1 MTYTAKVAG
10 VAIPAPTGTVAINTQ
25 KSILELDILLGTN
38 VGAKAAGTKI
48 EVTIHGFFMPGSNEP
63 ILHTGNLM
71 KATLVNR
78 VTTRCPTS
86 YSKAE
91 KDAHCIH
98 DDIHSDLTDHLTTL
112 SSGYSFGS
120 AYLLTKQHDV
130 TDREEAI
137 FRLTFHV
144 LNPFPTKDTYLA
156 VKGVGLILDS
166 YTDVTVR
173 CVSTDIC

>member
-1 MTYTAKVAG
+1 MFATVATDLLTYHVYMPTSNYQYMKDTTNWSSATNWPQQADYDAMTYTAKVAG

-63 ILHTGNLM
+63 ILHTGNLL

-120 AYLLTKQHDV
+120 AYLLTK
-130 TDREEAI
+130 
-137 FRLTFHV
+137 
-144 LNPFPTKDTYLA
+144 
-156 VKGVGLILDS
+156 
-166 YTDVTVR
+166 
-173 CVSTDIC
+173 